1 MLWLQTDDIEQVV
14 PVLRTG
20 NKHAPRLANKV
31 SHRRGLIIV
40 CKSHH
45 RGRVVLE
52 MDTKRERNL
61 LLCGFE
67 RLQEDMNRLEPMLD
81 SAGAIRKRLPRRQSV
96 IEFFDPETRATEE
109 IEHQPV
115 ELEADPSKA
124 DELEPASEDVSPQP
138 VSTDALQASVVARK
152 SITMSDGAVKR
163 DSATLE
169 TLYATRFDP
178 PPPEKAA
185 VVRRSSMTMAVQN

>member
-1 MLWLQTDDIEQVV
+1 ML
-14 PVLRTG
+14 RAG

-67 RLQEDMNRLEPMLD
+67 RLLEDMNRLDPTLD

-96 IEFFDPETRATEE
+96 IEFFEPETRAENEQQTME
-109 IEHQPV
+109 QMTNV
-115 ELEADPSKA
+115 NKV
-124 DELEPASEDVSPQP
+124 DELEPASEDASPI
-138 VSTDALQASVVARK
+138 QAAPPVARK
-152 SITMSDGAVKR
+152 SLTTGDGAVKR

-169 TLYATRFDP
+169 NLYATRFDP
-178 PPPEKAA
+178 PPAEKAT
-185 VVRRSSMTMAVQN
+185 VVRRSSMTTAVQS

>member
-1 MLWLQTDDIEQVV
+1 M
-14 PVLRTG
+14 LRTG

-67 RLQEDMNRLEPMLD
+67 RLLEDMNHIDPMLD

-96 IEFFDPETRATEE
+96 IEFFDPETRAENKQQTMD
-109 IEHQPV
+109 QMTT
-115 ELEADPSKA
+115 LSKA
-124 DELEPASEDVSPQP
+124 DELEPASEDASP
-138 VSTDALQASVVARK
+138 LQAPAASPAVARK
-152 SITMSDGAVKR
+152 SLTMGDGAVKR

-169 TLYATRFDP
+169 NLYATRFDAP
-178 PPPEKAA
+178 QEK
-185 VVRRSSMTMAVQN
+185 VTVLRRSSMTTAVQN